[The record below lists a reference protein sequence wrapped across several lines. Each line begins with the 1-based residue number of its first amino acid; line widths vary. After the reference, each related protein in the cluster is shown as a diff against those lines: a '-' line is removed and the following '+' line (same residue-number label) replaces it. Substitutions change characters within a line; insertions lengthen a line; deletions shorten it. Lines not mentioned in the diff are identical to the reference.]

1 MKPQFI
7 VPFSPPYL
15 HNDALAEI
23 QEVLESGWITT
34 GKKTKDLE
42 AHIAAFVG
50 VKKALCL
57 NSATAGME
65 IMLKWFGVGE
75 GDEVILPA
83 YTYCATANVVLHC
96 GATPIMADIET
107 DDYCISARE
116 IERLI
121 SAKTKVI
128 MPVDIAGMPCDYSAI
143 RAILA
148 DKRGLFSPK
157 NDIQKALGRCLL
169 LTDAAHSLGA
179 MYEGKSAALA
189 TDIAVYS
196 LHAVKNLTT
205 AEGGAIAF
213 NLPDSFDIAALYK
226 EMNTFSLHGQSKDA
240 FAKQDTTAWEYD
252 VEVAGYKCNLPDI
265 LAAVGLA
272 GIKDYEKV
280 LAKRKEICAAY
291 TAAFSQNP
299 RLECPI
305 FEKGEKISAYHLY
318 MLRVKGIS
326 RRERDALMERIFE
339 IGVSVNV
346 HYKPLPLLSLYRNL
360 GYEMADYPVAADCFE
375 REITLPLFYGMT
387 DEQVEIVIEA
397 VNRVLATI

>member
-1 MKPQFI
+1 MALPKYI

-15 HNDALAEI
+15 HPDALAEVK
-23 QEVLESGWITT
+23 EVLESGWITT
-34 GKKTKDLE
+34 GQKTKALE
-42 AHIAAFVG
+42 VHIANFVG
-50 VKKALCL
+50 IKKVLCL

-65 IMLKWFGVGE
+65 MMLRWFGVGE
-75 GDEVILPA
+75 GDEVIVPA

-96 GATPIMADIET
+96 GATPVMADIQA
-107 DDYCISARE
+107 DDFCISPQE

-121 SAKTKVI
+121 SPRTKVI
-128 MPVDIAGMPCDYSAI
+128 MPVDIGGMSCDYAE
-143 RAILA
+143 ILA
-148 DKRGLFSPK
+148 VLEAKKSLFSP
-157 NDIQKALGRCLL
+157 NNVQQKQLGRCLI

-179 MYEGKSAALA
+179 MYQGKPAAQA
-189 TDIAVYS
+189 TDIAVFS

-213 NLPDSFDIAALYK
+213 NLPQSFDIEALYQ

-240 FAKQDTTAWEYD
+240 FSKQHTTAWEYD
-252 VEVAGYKCNLPDI
+252 VAVAGFKCNLPDI

-272 GIKDYEKV
+272 GIKDYAQV
-280 LAKRKEICAAY
+280 LERRKAICAAY

-299 RLECPI
+299 RLACPI

-318 MLRVKGIS
+318 PLRIKGIS
-326 RRERDALMERIFE
+326 RQERDAYIQRIFE
-339 IGVSVNV
+339 MGVSVNV
-346 HYKPLPLLSLYRNL
+346 HYKPLPLLSLYKNL
-360 GYEMADYPVAADCFE
+360 GYKMEDYPISAESFE

-397 VNRVLATI
+397 IQFILKR